1 MIAVPVSER
10 PSLSDPDVAVPL
22 AEAKLAPP
30 RPRAEIVPRPRLAV
44 ALDAGKGIPLTLV
57 AAPAG
62 YGKTTAVRA
71 WCADHHST
79 PAWVTLDGGDND
91 PVRLWSYAA
100 TAIDRVHEGLG
111 RGALQRLSHGG
122 SSVESAVNALM
133 NAIAAS
139 GEEVLIVFDEMQAVS
154 EAECL
159 ATIDHALEGLPPAA
173 RLIVISRSDPG
184 IGLARLR
191 GHGDL
196 LELRAAELALTLAE
210 ARELVVE
217 RGRIEL
223 GPDEVELL
231 WERTEGWP
239 AALVCACIWLRS
251 VDDAPRAV
259 RDFGGSHRFVVDYL
273 TDEVLASLDDDG
285 RSFLLS
291 ASVLGRFTPEV
302 CDGVLGRSDSAAM
315 LARLERS
322 NLFITR
328 LEQGSWFRVHPLFA
342 EFAASQLEFEE
353 PGAGAAIHAR
363 ASAWLRSRGL
373 PVEASEH
380 AAAAGDHEAV
390 AQLLVENHLSLIRT
404 GRARTLLR
412 WVRMLPNEKVV
423 EHPVLAVGAA
433 TATLMTGQSTLEQ
446 RRFLHLA
453 DQARAEHPERVGPY
467 VEAVAAMVRAGS
479 VDSDVGTAVVAGRRA
494 VQVAE
499 SDADDVLVAA
509 LAALARALY
518 FAGELDEAWATAMRA
533 VEHPEAELRPPG
545 HAVARST
552 LALVAADRKRLPAA
566 RTHAEKARA
575 IVGSNGTSRSW
586 IGANAS
592 AALGAVLAGEGAHA
606 AAEREL
612 AYAEH
617 FFRDEVATVHHAW
630 ILAVLAGVRCRRGRL
645 DAAEAA
651 LRSARDELAELADP
665 GSVSVMVEGIG
676 RALGEAKSRAS
687 EGEVLELP
695 TAAELAV
702 LRLLASE
709 LSVRQI
715 GGALFLSPNTI
726 RSHTRALYRKFGVT
740 SRVDAVAR
748 ADALGLLGQTESPM

>member
-1 MIAVPVSER
+1 MSER
-10 PSLSDPDVAVPL
+10 ADVSGADEAVPL
-22 AEAKLAPP
+22 AEAKLAAP
-30 RPRAEIVPRPRLAV
+30 RPRQEIVPRPRLST
-44 ALDAGKGIPLTLV
+44 ALDAGNGMPVTLV

-71 WCADHHST
+71 WCAARGSS
-79 PAWVTLDGGDND
+79 PAWITLDGGDND

-100 TAIDRVHEGLG
+100 TAVDRVHQGVG
-111 RGALQRLSHGG
+111 RRALRLLSGGG
-122 SSVESAVNALM
+122 SVGSAVDGLM
-133 NAIAAS
+133 NAIAAL
-139 GEEVLIVFDEMQAVS
+139 GDEALIVFDDVQALS
-154 EAECL
+154 DEECL
-159 ATIDHALEGLPPAA
+159 ATIDHALERLPSAA
-173 RLIVISRSDPG
+173 RLIMISRSDPG

-196 LELRAAELALTLAE
+196 VELRAGELAFTLAE
-210 ARELVVE
+210 TRELVVG
-217 RGRIEL
+217 RGGIDL
-223 GPDEVELL
+223 GPDDVELL

-239 AALVCACIWLRS
+239 AALALACVWLRS
-251 VDDAPRAV
+251 ADDAPSAV
-259 RDFGGSHRFVVDYL
+259 REFGGSHRFVVDYL
-273 TDEVLASLDDDG
+273 TDEVLASVGDDV

-291 ASVLGRFTPEV
+291 ASVLGRFTPEL
-302 CDGVLGRSDSAAM
+302 CDAVLGRSDSAAM

-322 NLFITR
+322 NLFVTH
-328 LEQGSWFRVHPLFA
+328 LESGGWFRLHPLFA
-342 EFAASQLEFEE
+342 EFAGSQLESDQ

-373 PVEASEH
+373 PVEAAEH

-390 AQLLVENHLSLIRT
+390 AQLLVESHLPLVRT
-404 GRARTLLR
+404 GGARSLLR
-412 WVRMLPNEKVV
+412 WVRTLPNEKIV

-433 TATLMTGQSTLEQ
+433 TAALMSGQRTLEQ
-446 RRFLHLA
+446 RRLLHLA
-453 DQARAEHPERVGPY
+453 DRARREHPERVGPY

-479 VDSDVGTAVVAGRRA
+479 VDGDVGEAVVAGRRA
-494 VQVAE
+494 VQLAE

-518 FAGELDEAWATAMRA
+518 FADELDESWAAAMRA

-545 HAVARST
+545 HAVARAT
-552 LALVAADRKRLPAA
+552 LAVVAADRGRLRAA

-575 IVGSNGTSRSW
+575 IVSSVGTSRSW

-592 AALGAVLAGEGAHA
+592 AALGAVLAGEGAYD

-630 ILAVLAGVRCRRGRL
+630 VLAVLAGVRCQRGRL

-651 LRSARDELAELADP
+651 LRSARDEIAELADP
-665 GSVSVMVEGIG
+665 GKALFILDDVG
-676 RALGEAKSRAS
+676 RELGEARSRAS
-687 EGEVLELP
+687 AGEVLELP

-702 LRLLASE
+702 LRLLASD

-715 GGALFLSPNTI
+715 GSELFLSPNTI
-726 RSHTRALYRKFGVT
+726 RSHTRSLYRKFGVN

-748 ADALGLLGQTESPM
+748 ADALRLLDQTESPM

>member
-1 MIAVPVSER
+1 VSER
-10 PSLSDPDVAVPL
+10 AELRDGDEAAPL
-22 AEAKLAPP
+22 AEAKLAAP
-30 RPRAEIVPRPRLAV
+30 RPRAIVARPRLSV
-44 ALDAGKGIPLTLV
+44 ALDAGKGMPVTLV

-71 WCADHHST
+71 WCAARYSA
-79 PAWVTLDGGDND
+79 PAWVTLDIGDND

-100 TAIDRVHEGLG
+100 TAVQRAHEGLG
-111 RGALQRLSHGG
+111 RDALQRLSHGG
-122 SSVESAVNALM
+122 TSVESAVDALM
-133 NAIAAS
+133 NAIATL
-139 GEEVLIVFDEMQAVS
+139 GDEVPIVFDDMQALS
-154 EAECL
+154 DEECL
-159 ATIDHALEGLPPAA
+159 ATIDFALERLPPAA
-173 RLIVISRSDPG
+173 RLIMISRADPDL
-184 IGLARLR
+184 GLARLR
-191 GHGDL
+191 GRGDL
-196 LELRAAELALTLAE
+196 LELRAGELAFTLAE

-217 RGRIEL
+217 RGGIDL

-239 AALVCACIWLRS
+239 AALVFACIWLRS
-251 VDDAPRAV
+251 ADDAPGAV
-259 RDFGGSHRFVVDYL
+259 RAFGGSHRFVVDYL
-273 TDEVLASLDDDG
+273 TDEVLASLDDG
-285 RSFLLS
+285 ARSFLLS
-291 ASVLGRFTPEV
+291 ASVLGRFTPEL
-302 CDGVLGRSDSAAM
+302 CDAALGRSDSAAM

-322 NLFITR
+322 NLFVTR
-328 LEQGSWFRVHPLFA
+328 LEHGGWFRVHSLFA
-342 EFAASQLEFEE
+342 EFAGAQLVSEQ
-353 PGAGAAIHAR
+353 PGARAAIHAR

-373 PVEASEH
+373 PVSAAEH
-380 AAAAGDHEAV
+380 AAAAGDHEVV

-404 GRARTLLR
+404 GRARSLLR
-412 WVRMLPNEKVV
+412 WVRTLPNEKVV

-433 TATLMTGQSTLEQ
+433 TAALMTGQSTLEQ

-453 DQARAEHPERVGPY
+453 DRARAKHPERVGPY

-479 VDSDVGTAVVAGRRA
+479 VDGDVGKAVVSGRRA

-499 SDADDVLVAA
+499 SQADDVLVAA

-518 FAGELDEAWATAMRA
+518 FAGEHDEAWATAMRA
-533 VEHPEAELRPPG
+533 VEHPEAERRPPG

-552 LALVAADRKRLPAA
+552 LALVAADRKRMPAA

-575 IVGSNGTSRSW
+575 IVGEVGTSRSW

-592 AALGAVLAGEGAHA
+592 AALGAVLAGEGDYA

-630 ILAVLAGVRCRRGRL
+630 LLATLARVRCHRGRL
-645 DAAEAA
+645 DEAAAA
-651 LRSARDELAELADP
+651 LRSARDEIAELVDP
-665 GSVSVMVEGIG
+665 GRVRSLIEHVE
-676 RALGEAKSRAS
+676 RQLDEAKSRAR
-687 EGEVLELP
+687 EGAVLELP
-695 TAAELAV
+695 SAAELAV
-702 LRLLASE
+702 LRRLATD

-715 GGALFLSPNTI
+715 GDELFLSANTI
-726 RSHTRALYRKFGVT
+726 RSHTRALYRKLGVN

>member
-10 PSLSDPDVAVPL
+10 PSLRDRDLAVPL

-30 RPRAEIVPRPRLAV
+30 RPRPEIVPRPRLAG
-44 ALDAGKGIPLTLV
+44 ALDAEKGVPLTLV

-71 WCADHHST
+71 WCATRRST

-91 PVRLWSYAA
+91 PARLWSYAA
-100 TAIDRVHEGLG
+100 TAVDRVHEGLG
-111 RGALQRLSHGG
+111 RGALRRLSHGG
-122 SSVESAVNALM
+122 GSAESAVDELM

-139 GEEVLIVFDEMQAVS
+139 GEEILIVFDEMQAVS

-159 ATIDHALEGLPPAA
+159 ATIDHALEGLPPSA
-173 RLIVISRSDPG
+173 RLIVISRVDPELG
-184 IGLARLR
+184 VARLR

-196 LELRAAELALTLAE
+196 IELRAGELAFTLAE

-217 RGRIEL
+217 RSRIEL
-223 GPDEVELL
+223 GSDEVELL

-239 AALVCACIWLRS
+239 AALVLACTWLRS

-259 RDFGGSHRFVVDYL
+259 REFGGSHRFVVDYL
-273 TDEVLASLDDDG
+273 SDEVLASLDDDG
-285 RSFLLS
+285 RSFLFS
-291 ASVLGRFTPEV
+291 ASVLGRFTPEF
-302 CDGVLGRSDSAAM
+302 CDGVLGRSNSAAM

-322 NLFITR
+322 NLFVTR
-328 LEQGSWFRVHPLFA
+328 LEHGGWFRVHPLFA
-342 EFAASQLEFEE
+342 EFATSQLEFEE

-363 ASAWLRSRGL
+363 ASAWLRSRGY

-404 GRARTLLR
+404 GRTRSLLH
-412 WVRMLPNEKVV
+412 WVRTLPNEKVV

-453 DQARAEHPERVGPY
+453 DRARAEHPERVGPY
-467 VEAVAAMVRAGS
+467 VEAVEAMVRAGA
-479 VDSDVGTAVVAGRRA
+479 VDGDVGKAVVAGRRA
-494 VQVAE
+494 VQIAA
-499 SDADDVLVAA
+499 SGADDVLVAA

-518 FAGELDEAWATAMRA
+518 FAGELDEAWAKAMRA
-533 VEHPEAELRPPG
+533 VEHPAAELRPPG
-545 HAVARST
+545 HAIARST
-552 LALVAADRKRLPAA
+552 LALVAVDRKRLPAA
-566 RTHAEKARA
+566 RTHAEKARS
-575 IVGSNGTSRSW
+575 IVGGIGVSRSW
-586 IGANAS
+586 IGANAA
-592 AALGAVLAGEGAHA
+592 AALAAVLADEGAYA

-630 ILAVLAGVRCRRGRL
+630 VLAVLAGVRCRRGRL

-651 LRSARDELAELADP
+651 LRSARDEIAELADP
-665 GSVSVMVEGIG
+665 GIVLLIVEDVGS
-676 RALGEAKSRAS
+676 ALGEAKSRAS
-687 EGEVLELP
+687 EGDVLELP
-695 TAAELAV
+695 SAAELAV
-702 LRLLASE
+702 LRLLESD

-715 GGALFLSPNTI
+715 GSELFLSPNTI
-726 RSHTRALYRKFGVT
+726 RSHTRALYRKLGVT